1 MVDASLCNLRG
12 RAASNSVD
20 LRFDV
25 GGWLSAIGGALL
37 CIVSTLAASK
47 TGVVAATIL

>member
-1 MVDASLCNLRG
+1 MVDTSLSNLRV

-25 GGWLSAIGGALL
+25 GGWFSAIGGALL
-37 CIVSTLAASK
+37 CIVSTLAASE
-47 TGVVAATIL
+47 TGVIAATIL